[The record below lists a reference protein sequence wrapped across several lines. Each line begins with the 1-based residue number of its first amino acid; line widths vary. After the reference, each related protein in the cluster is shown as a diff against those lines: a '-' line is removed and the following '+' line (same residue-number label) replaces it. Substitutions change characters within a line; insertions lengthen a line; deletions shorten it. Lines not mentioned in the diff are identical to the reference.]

1 MIRLILLLIV
11 MMLQCLMVQGQR
23 TAIYTDNDRAYHQA
37 MELFEKEKYS
47 AALKRFED
55 FISEG
60 RGSPLPLIN
69 ARYFAGLCAAALY
82 HPDAEERLEKF
93 VEQYPEN
100 VYSQVAGFHLGRLY
114 YKARKYGKVIEWF
127 NRTDVSLLNNDDI
140 AEYYFKLGYA
150 YFQKGE
156 MDRASQA
163 FREILNVESKYKT
176 AAQYYYGHVAY
187 ANNNYHTALS
197 TFEKLKDSETF
208 GPVIPYY
215 VVQIYFEQQK
225 YDDIIRYAVPRL
237 SDAGLKNAAEIK
249 RIVAEAYYRKGQWKD
264 ALKYLEEYRE
274 SFPQLSREDFYQLGY
289 CYYKVGKCDKAIRC
303 FERCTGESDAL
314 AQHAYYHLGGCFLQ
328 LKNKSSARHAFQFAS
343 QMDFD
348 RTLREDA
355 LFNYAKLSYEL
366 NFQPVAVNA
375 LRDYVK
381 HYPGSRKTDEA
392 NELLAQ
398 LYLSTRNYKDALAAL
413 ENIPSKSPRAARA
426 YQKVAYYR
434 AVEYFNDRN
443 YQQAIDLFTKAIV
456 SNYDE
461 LIRAQAMYWK
471 AEAFYALARYDDAVR
486 QYRIFIFNPPSL
498 NTPLYNT
505 AHYGLGY
512 AHFKLENY
520 KESADWFRKYIRNK
534 NETDRQR
541 YNDALIRI
549 ADALFMQKEYL
560 SALSFYEQA
569 IAASASASDYALF
582 QKAMIQGLQDNLQG
596 KIQTLQSLLSKFSQS
611 AYADDAIYETG
622 NAWMALNQYRKAE
635 EQYNRILT
643 QHSRSMYVP
652 RARLNLALILFNENK
667 DAEALAAYKKVVSE
681 HPGTP
686 EAASALVSIKNLY
699 VNQGN
704 AEGYLA
710 YLRTVPFADIS
721 PDEQE
726 KIFYEAAEQLFRK
739 GDYEKASRE
748 LDHYL
753 KRYPEGS
760 NVLAATFYKAE
771 SDYRLKR
778 TDQALAGYERILAN
792 PANPFSERSLLRAAT
807 LYFEKKE
814 YEKAAEHYARLE
826 ETAAFKDNLIA
837 AQAGLMRCHFLTG
850 KFNAAGISAQK
861 IMADE
866 KAPVSLVNEARM
878 IYARTLM
885 EAREWNAA
893 LDELRTLVKN
903 ASGEAGAE
911 ARYYIAWIYHQQNNF
926 RESQKRCF
934 DVINLTPS
942 YEFWVAKS
950 FILLSDNYVAL
961 KDTFQAK
968 HTLKSIIDNY
978 EPAASDPED
987 IIALAKQ
994 KYEAILRAEDKMR
1007 IRELREK
1014 QDKQL
1019 EETDE

>member
-1 MIRLILLLIV
+1 
-11 MMLQCLMVQGQR
+11 MMSHGQR
-23 TAIYTDNDRAYHQA
+23 TAIHTDIDRGYHQA

-55 FISEG
+55 FIAEG
-60 RGSPLPLIN
+60 EGHPLNLIN
-69 ARYFAGLCAAALY
+69 ARYFAALCAAALY
-82 HPDAEERLEKF
+82 HPDAEHRLEEF
-93 VEQYPEN
+93 VRQYPEN
-100 VYSQVAGFHLGRLY
+100 MYSPVAGFHLGRLY

-127 NRTDVSLLNNDDI
+127 NRTDVSLLSNEDI

-156 MDRASQA
+156 MDKASQA

-187 ANNNYHTALS
+187 ANNNYHTALT

-208 GPVIPYY
+208 GPVITYY
-215 VVQIYFEQQK
+215 IVQIYFEQQK
-225 YDDIIRYAVPRL
+225 YDEVIRYAVPRL
-237 SDAGLKNAAEIK
+237 SEAGLKHVAEIK
-249 RIVAEAYYRKGQWKD
+249 RIVAESFYRKGQWKE

-274 SFPQLSREDFYQLGY
+274 SFPQLSREDYYQLGY
-289 CYYKVGKCDKAIRC
+289 CYYQTGQCDKAIRN
-303 FERCTGESDAL
+303 FERCTGEKDAL
-314 AQHAYYHLGGCFLQ
+314 AQHAYYHLGGCFVRM
-328 LKNKSSARHAFQFAS
+328 KNKSSARHSFQFAS

-348 RTLREDA
+348 RNIREDA
-355 LFNYAKLSYEL
+355 LFNYARLSYEL

-381 HYPGSRKTDEA
+381 QYPGSRKTDEA

-426 YQKVAYYR
+426 YQRVAYYR
-434 AVEYFNDRN
+434 GVEYFNDRN

-461 LIRAQAMYWK
+461 QIRAQAMYWK
-471 AEAFYALARYDDAVR
+471 AEAFYASARYEDAVR

-512 AHFKLENY
+512 AHFKLGNY

-534 NETDRQR
+534 SETDRQR
-541 YNDALIRI
+541 YNDALIRT

-582 QKAMIQGLQDNLQG
+582 QKAMIQGLQDNLQD
-596 KIQTLQSLLSKFSQS
+596 KIHTLQSLLSKFSQS
-611 AYADDAIYETG
+611 AYADDAVYETG

-643 QHSRSMYVP
+643 QHARSVYVP
-652 RARLNLALILFNENK
+652 KAKLNLALILFNENR
-667 DAEALAAYKKVVSE
+667 DAEALAAYKKIVSE

-726 KIFYEAAEQLFRK
+726 KIFYDAAEQLFRK
-739 GDYEKASRE
+739 GEFEKASQE
-748 LDHYL
+748 LDNYL
-753 KRYPEGS
+753 KRYPQGS
-760 NVLAATFYKAE
+760 HLLAATFYKAE
-771 SDYRLKR
+771 SDFRLKR
-778 TDQALAGYERILAN
+778 TDQALAGYEKVLAAPGN
-792 PANPFSERSLLRAAT
+792 QFTERSLLRAAT
-807 LYFEKKE
+807 VYFEKKE
-814 YEKAAEHYARLE
+814 YEKAAELYARLE
-826 ETAAFKDNLIA
+826 ETAAFKDNIIA

-850 KFNAAGISAQK
+850 KYNSAGISAQK
-861 IMADE
+861 IISQE
-866 KAPVSLVNEARM
+866 KAPVALVHEARM
-878 IYARTLM
+878 IYARTLI
-885 EAREWNAA
+885 ESREWNAA
-893 LDELRTLVKN
+893 LEEFRTLAKN
-903 ASGEAGAE
+903 ASGEASAE
-911 ARYYIAWIYHQQNNF
+911 AHYYIALIYYQQNNF
-926 RESQKRCF
+926 KESQKRCF

-961 KDTFQAK
+961 NDTFQAR

-978 EPAASDPED
+978 EPAPSDPED
-987 IIALAKQ
+987 IIAIAKQ
-994 KYEAILRAEDKMR
+994 KYEALTRAENEMR
-1007 IRELREK
+1007 IRELRER
-1014 QDKQL
+1014 QDQQL
-1019 EETDE
+1019 EETE